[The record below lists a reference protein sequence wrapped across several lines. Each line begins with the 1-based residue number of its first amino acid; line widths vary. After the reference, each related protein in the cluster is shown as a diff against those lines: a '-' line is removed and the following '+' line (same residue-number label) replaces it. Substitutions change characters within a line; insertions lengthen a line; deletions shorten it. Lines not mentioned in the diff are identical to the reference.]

1 MKKLSLIAIL
11 FSSLILVGCSE
22 PVKTTENLN
31 NNFVE
36 QVTNKEDSENN
47 TKPQEVENSLKN
59 IKIYLQ
65 NEQSTELVA
74 EEAEVYTNNLVNVLN
89 VLTESDRTP
98 IPKGTKF
105 LGVEVKDKIAHVN
118 VSKEFINPNSMTS
131 YSSTIKV
138 DAIVNTLC
146 LNKDLGIEG
155 VKFLVEGKE
164 EVVDLSGVANQI
176 YKPTA

>member
-11 FSSLILVGCSE
+11 FSSFILVGCSE
-22 PVKTTENLN
+22 PVKTTENSN

-36 QVTNKEDSENN
+36 QVTNKEDSEN
-47 TKPQEVENSLKN
+47 SLKS
-59 IKIYLQ
+59 IKVYLQ
-65 NEQSTELVA
+65 NAEATELVP
-74 EEAEVYTNNLVNVLN
+74 EKTEVYTNDLTNVLN

-176 YKPTA
+176 YKPTS